1 MTDESMETTGP
12 SDTGAEETGQTNSI
26 QEKTFS
32 QEDVDAIVSKRVA
45 QVQKKYADVDIDEY
59 KQLRVLK
66 ERVEEQEMIDRKDFD
81 SLLKKTKDKYETELS
96 TVRGQLESIKIDG
109 ALISAASAAKSVAPE
124 QTAKLLRDSV
134 RLDKDGNVVIMDGD
148 TVRYNDNA
156 EPMTVDELV
165 NEFLSKNS
173 FFRAAG
179 PSGTESS
186 GNVAENKSKKV
197 DLSQLDMTNPDHRAI
212 YAKMRREGKL

>member
-1 MTDESMETTGP
+1 MTDQIMDNTGP
-12 SDTGAEETGQTNSI
+12 SDTGAGETGQTQQSKD
-26 QEKTFS
+26 KTFS

-81 SLLKKTKDKYETELS
+81 SLLKKTKDKYETELQ

-197 DLSQLDMTNPDHRAI
+197 DLSSLDMTNPDHRAI
-212 YAKMRREGKL
+212 YAKMKREGKL